1 MRFAIAYCKDNIAGK
16 NIVERFKEIAFTPQV
31 PIIELRKETI
41 FSNDISVGKYPELR
55 GIDFLVFASTHKSAK
70 NFPSL
75 CLHAPGNWRGA
86 DLGGEVG
93 KVCKTSSYVLKYLFK
108 EFNRIFMENSKGG
121 TLKRFPSEISIN
133 QSSPEKK
140 FEVGRSGLDEEYN
153 LTLEVTHHGP
163 FIDIPCCFIELGSS
177 EAQWKDKKAAEIVA
191 KTILSLQNFDK
202 SKCSDWIPCIG
213 VGGPHYAPVFNKIQ
227 LNSNYAIGHIVPEYS
242 LPLTSGMLKEAEEK
256 TLEQVGEVL
265 VNWKGCGK
273 SEQRQKII
281 DVIEK
286 SGLKV
291 TRTNKVEK

>member
-1 MRFAIAYCKDNIAGK
+1 MRFAIAYYKDNIAGK
-16 NIVERFKEIAFTPQV
+16 NIVERFKEIAFSPQV
-31 PIIELRKETI
+31 PIIELKKETI
-41 FSNDISVGKYPELR
+41 FSNDISIGKYPELR
-55 GIDFLVFASTHKSAK
+55 GIDFLVFASTHRSVKD
-70 NFPSL
+70 FPSL

-93 KVCKTSSYVLKYLFK
+93 KVCKTSAYVLKYLFK
-108 EFNRIFMENSKGG
+108 NF
-121 TLKRFPSEISIN
+121 
-133 QSSPEKK
+133 EKN
-140 FEVGRSGLDEEYN
+140 FEAGRSGLDEEYN

-177 EAQWKDKKAAEIVA
+177 EKQWKDEGAAEIVA
-191 KTILSLQNFDK
+191 KTILSLQDFDK

-227 LNSNYAIGHIVPEYS
+227 LNSNYAIGHIVPEYC

-265 VNWKGCGK
+265 VDWKGCGK
-273 SEQRQKII
+273 SEDRQRVVE
-281 DVIEK
+281 VIEK

-291 TRTNKVEK
+291 VRTSKVEK